1 MTNEDLQKLTDLSME
16 DLFDIADMCEKYM
29 KLYNIIEGTRA
40 NFTNDRQLID
50 RFRRCITKGL
60 EAPAE

>member
-1 MTNEDLQKLTDLSME
+1 
-16 DLFDIADMCEKYM
+16 LFDIADMCEKYM

-50 RFRRCITKGL
+50 RICYKDIFQLRNS
-60 EAPAE
+60 AV